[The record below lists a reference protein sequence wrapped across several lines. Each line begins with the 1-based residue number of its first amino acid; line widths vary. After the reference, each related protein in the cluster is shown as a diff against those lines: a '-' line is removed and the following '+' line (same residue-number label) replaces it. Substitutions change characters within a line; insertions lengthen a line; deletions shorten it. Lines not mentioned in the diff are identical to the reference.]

1 MGGVGDGR
9 GDDDGP
15 VDVAVDPDRRHALPV
30 GEAIEAHVRERA
42 ARYSDD
48 ASILE
53 REARAVFPAARVAHD
68 GLVVELP
75 YRSDEVVER
84 ADARV
89 GEAVDR

>member
-1 MGGVGDGR
+1 
-9 GDDDGP
+9 
-15 VDVAVDPDRRHALPV
+15 
-30 GEAIEAHVRERA
+30 
-42 ARYSDD
+42 
-48 ASILE
+48 
-53 REARAVFPAARVAHD
+53 VAHD